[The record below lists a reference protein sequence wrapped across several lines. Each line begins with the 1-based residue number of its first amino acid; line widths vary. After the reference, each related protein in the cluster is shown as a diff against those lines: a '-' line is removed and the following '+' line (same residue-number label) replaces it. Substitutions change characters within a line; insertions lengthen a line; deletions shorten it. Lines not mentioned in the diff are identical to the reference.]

1 MRELLRKEDSKQ
13 MKQQQCSNKEQEK
26 NSSTMSSTF
35 AYMWSHY
42 WCNPLSRTGLGKLKR
57 SATELMQEALSKSL
71 KSAGLQMKVRLD
83 PIGKQEK
90 SCFSFIF
97 LCLHHFGA

>member
-1 MRELLRKEDSKQ
+1 MHVVTLLVQ
-13 MKQQQCSNKEQEK
+13 
-26 NSSTMSSTF
+26 
-35 AYMWSHY
+35 
-42 WCNPLSRTGLGKLKR
+42 PVSRTGLGKLKR

-83 PIGKQEK
+83 PTGKQEK

-97 LCLHHFGA
+97 FVYIILVLKRGGTDLKLKVLVAFSANFEQEI